1 MDRRIVALSIAS
13 ALLSGVAISVV
24 TEARAEAITGASL
37 QQTIARANTSI
48 NALRNV
54 QGRFVQTNPNNT
66 TSAGSY
72 WLSRPG
78 KMRFE
83 YEGTAP
89 LLVVSDGTN
98 VIIRDIRLRTTERY
112 ALRSTP
118 LYFLLKPSLNLA
130 SEVNVTGAERVN
142 GKTIIAMRDRNAEA
156 QGELRVV
163 FSANMELEEWSIK
176 DRQNRVT
183 RVRLVERRNS
193 QSAFARNLFV
203 VPDAQS
209 RGIAKKN

>member
-1 MDRRIVALSIAS
+1 MRNKIVSLALCS
-13 ALLSGVAISVV
+13 AILTSVTVAIV
-24 TEARAEAITGASL
+24 TGANAQAITGASL
-37 QQTIARANTSI
+37 QETVLRANTSI

-66 TSAGSY
+66 TSGGSF

-83 YEGTAP
+83 YEGSAP
-89 LLVVSDGTN
+89 LLVVADGTN
-98 VIIRDIRLRTTERY
+98 VIVRDVRLRTTERY

-130 SEVNVTGAERVN
+130 NEVNIIGAERVN
-142 GKTIIAMRDRNAEA
+142 GKTIIAMRDRRAEA

-183 RVRLVERRNS
+183 RVRLVERRTS
-193 QSAFARNLFV
+193 QSAYARSLFV
-203 VPDAQS
+203 VPDTGS
-209 RGIAKKN
+209 RNINKKN

>member
-1 MDRRIVALSIAS
+1 MKKRIVGLALCSAILTSATIA
-13 ALLSGVAISVV
+13 IV
-24 TEARAEAITGASL
+24 TAAEAQAITGASL
-37 QQTIARANTSI
+37 QETVSRANTSI

-66 TSAGSY
+66 SSGGNF

-83 YEGTAP
+83 YEGNAP
-89 LLVVSDGTN
+89 FLVVADGTN
-98 VIIRDIRLRTTERY
+98 VIVRDVRLRTTERY

-130 SEVNVTGAERVN
+130 SEVNIIGAERVN
-142 GKTIIAMRDRNAEA
+142 GKTIIAMRDRRSEA

-163 FSANMELEEWSIK
+163 FSAAMELEEWSIK

-183 RVRLVERRNS
+183 RVRLVERRAS
-193 QSAFARNLFV
+193 QGAFARNLFV
-203 VPDAQS
+203 VPDGEN
-209 RGIAKKN
+209 RKINKKS